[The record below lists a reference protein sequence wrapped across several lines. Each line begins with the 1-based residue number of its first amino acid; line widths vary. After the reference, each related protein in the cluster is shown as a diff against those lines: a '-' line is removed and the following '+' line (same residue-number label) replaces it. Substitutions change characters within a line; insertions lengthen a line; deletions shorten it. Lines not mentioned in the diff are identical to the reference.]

1 MVTGNPN
8 VEDELV
14 MGSSLNPFGVLHGD
28 VRTLVT
34 VKARVI
40 VTTKRN
46 LSTPLS
52 QRPTSSVF
60 YPLFLS
66 QLAACTSTPKISSR
80 PLPTLSKNNVV
91 SDSYFTKCLSCTL
104 QKAVAQAFKTR
115 ITNVNR
121 SKNCAR
127 SVVESDEFV
136 FINNFV
142 DGREYISQQ

>member
-1 MVTGNPN
+1 MHEYTK
-8 VEDELV
+8 DFLK
-14 MGSSLNPFGVLHGD
+14 
-28 VRTLVT
+28 TLANSVQEQ
-34 VKARVI
+34 RGI
-40 VTTKRN
+40 SDTT
-46 LSTPLS
+46 L
-52 QRPTSSVF
+52 
-60 YPLFLS
+60 Y
-66 QLAACTSTPKISSR
+66 
-80 PLPTLSKNNVV
+80 
-91 SDSYFTKCLSCTL
+91 SYFTKCLSCTL

>member
-1 MVTGNPN
+1 MHTKYIHPASHKQLTRDQSKQEARACDRYYNEKKLKYSVIAEANQLSFLPLTFESTGRMHKHTK
-8 VEDELV
+8 DFLK
-14 MGSSLNPFGVLHGD
+14 
-28 VRTLVT
+28 TLANSVQEQ
-34 VKARVI
+34 RGI
-40 VTTKRN
+40 SDTT
-46 LSTPLS
+46 L
-52 QRPTSSVF
+52 
-60 YPLFLS
+60 Y
-66 QLAACTSTPKISSR
+66 
-80 PLPTLSKNNVV
+80 
-91 SDSYFTKCLSCTL
+91 SYFTKCLSCTL